1 MWMEK
6 SPANDKQDEQIIQT
20 SEMLVYINGD
30 SKVAEKLEI
39 DLNEDNN
46 PLTRSIK
53 VIGNS
58 AINSTN
64 KYSNIK

>member
-1 MWMEK
+1 MEK